1 MASFPGDPG
10 VYGDPLFSFP
20 GREEAF
26 VHRANALALSDKEVM
41 QLPKEKKV
49 EFVRKL
55 REDITSSKAFLLTDY
70 RGLNVSEITAL
81 RRSLRDTGAEY
92 RVVKNTLFQLA
103 AEDLGESGLAGLLEG
118 PTAVAFV
125 HQDAIA
131 TAKAL
136 VGFMRVH
143 KALSIKGGYMD
154 GGLFDGEQIQAL
166 SKVPPREV
174 LVSQLLGALQSP
186 MAGLVGTLQGVVS
199 EFVYT
204 LQAVADKKAA

>member
-1 MASFPGDPG
+1 
-10 VYGDPLFSFP
+10 
-20 GREEAF
+20 
-26 VHRANALALSDKEVM
+26 M
-41 QLPKEKKV
+41 QLPKEKNV
-49 EFVRKL
+49 ESVRKL
-55 REDITSSKAFLLTDY
+55 HEDIANSSAFLLTDY
-70 RGLNVSEITAL
+70 RGLSVSEITAL

-92 RVVKNTLFQLA
+92 HVVKNTLFQLA
-103 AEDLGESGLAGLLEG
+103 AEDLGESGVLGLLEG
-118 PTAVAFV
+118 PTAVAFA
-125 HQDAIA
+125 HQDVIA

-136 VGFMRVH
+136 VEFMRVH
-143 KALSIKGGYMD
+143 KALSIKGGYLD
-154 GGLFDGEQIQAL
+154 GSVFDGEQIQAL

>member
-1 MASFPGDPG
+1 MSFQGDPV
-10 VYGDPLFSFP
+10 VYGDPLHHLWA
-20 GREEAF
+20 R
-26 VHRANALALSDKEVM
+26 EVM

-49 EFVRKL
+49 ESVRKL
-55 REDITSSKAFLLTDY
+55 HEDIANSIAFLLTDY
-70 RGLNVSEITAL
+70 RGLSVSEITAL

-103 AEDLGESGLAGLLEG
+103 AEDLGESGLVEFLEG

-125 HQDAIA
+125 HKDAIA

-136 VGFMRVH
+136 VEFMRVH
-143 KALSIKGGYMD
+143 KSLSIKGGYLE
-154 GGLFDGEQIQAL
+154 GSVFGGEQIQAL

-174 LVSQLLGALQSP
+174 LVSQLMGALQSP
-186 MAGLVGTLQGVVS
+186 MAGLVGTLQGVMS